1 MQYIENPVLNSV
13 CYHHCLRNFKT
24 AFRTMALYF
33 VVGFSLVFK
42 QGVNTVGTQ
51 WLELKS
57 HIFFYSQSVTIF
69 PLYNGKL
76 GKLILDLSSPI
87 SRSFWSL
94 KIIFFYSWILEMSLL
109 YTRYKVGFSMC
120 ILKTLNLPIDI
131 KTEKFENK
139 GIKRYNNN
147 LILKEIKIRCCT
159 FFVKIF
165 YQKLLNIYHCK

>member
-1 MQYIENPVLNSV
+1 MKISIFFDCRFNTVYALLKLSFGYVIFTLSHYKIYINIEYIENPVLNSV

-24 AFRTMALYF
+24 AFRIMALYF

-94 KIIFFYSWILEMSLL
+94 KIIFFL
-109 YTRYKVGFSMC
+109 
-120 ILKTLNLPIDI
+120 
-131 KTEKFENK
+131 
-139 GIKRYNNN
+139 
-147 LILKEIKIRCCT
+147 
-159 FFVKIF
+159 
-165 YQKLLNIYHCK
+165 LLNTRNVSSVYTI